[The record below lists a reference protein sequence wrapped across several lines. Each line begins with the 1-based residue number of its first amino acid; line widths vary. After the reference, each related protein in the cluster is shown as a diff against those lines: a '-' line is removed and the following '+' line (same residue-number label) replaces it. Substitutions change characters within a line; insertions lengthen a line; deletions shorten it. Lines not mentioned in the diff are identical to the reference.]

1 MSQTKNAVSRSQK
14 LTLASLLI
22 TGLLIAGSTL
32 GFSANKTETIDATA
46 MGTSTQMGSEFSVTL
61 NIDDYSTQ
69 ADKQILVEAFQ
80 KGGDKGLV
88 NALSKMKA
96 AGHIEVTGTLGYD
109 CSYIQMIPTPTGRKI
124 RFVTNRP
131 LRFGEVYWDTR
142 STDYNL
148 TAGEFDLNDTDKSK
162 STGKLY
168 PAAELVIDK
177 QGELQM
183 NLIGN
188 PYNLV
193 NVLDWKGARGIGID
207 RGYAAAPIRSAGA
220 VGRATSPGARR
231 HLSPLAGRGRPS
243 GARSGEGDSPRVE
256 NSMR

>member
-1 MSQTKNAVSRSQK
+1 MEMLRNKNAALRTLR
-14 LTLASLLI
+14 LTLGSLLI
-22 TGLLIAGSTL
+22 TGLLIVGSTP

-124 RFVTNRP
+124 RFVTNRL

-142 STDYNL
+142 STAYNL

-162 STGKLY
+162 STGVLY

-188 PYNLV
+188 PWTLV
-193 NVLDWKGARGIGID
+193 DVIDWKG
-207 RGYAAAPIRSAGA
+207 
-220 VGRATSPGARR
+220 TPG
-231 HLSPLAGRGRPS
+231 
-243 GARSGEGDSPRVE
+243 V
-256 NSMR
+256 N

>member
-1 MSQTKNAVSRSQK
+1 MLRYKNVAPKTIK
-14 LTLASLLI
+14 LTLGS
-22 TGLLIAGSTL
+22 LLIAGLLVVGSTPGL
-32 GFSANKTETIDATA
+32 CATKSETIEASA
-46 MGTSTQMGSEFSVTL
+46 MGTSTQMGSQFSITL
-61 NIDDYSTQ
+61 NIYDYSTQ
-69 ADKQILVEAFQ
+69 ADKQILVQAFQ
-80 KGGDKGLV
+80 QGKDQGLV

-96 AGHIEVTGTLGYD
+96 AGHIEVTGSLGYD
-109 CSYIQMIPTPTGRKI
+109 CSYIQMISTPKGRKI

-142 STDYNL
+142 STAYNL
-148 TAGEFDLNDTDKSK
+148 TAGEFDINDTDKSK

-193 NVLDWKGARGIGID
+193 NVLDWKGTPA
-207 RGYAAAPIRSAGA
+207 STKCGA
-220 VGRATSPGARR
+220 
-231 HLSPLAGRGRPS
+231 
-243 GARSGEGDSPRVE
+243 
-256 NSMR
+256 